1 LIYAN
6 RLRTISFILILIFIL
21 NSAAVSVSHKRHNA
35 IIRKA
40 SANYKKLENN
50 KKWSIT
56 GGTNRGNEIMMR
68 VFGSGPKTVL
78 IIGGIHGDE
87 PASVIA
93 VIRLAKHLEKNPGLT
108 KNRAVLIPCLNPDGL
123 RIGTRTNGNKID
135 INRNYPSST
144 WSSEYIK
151 DYNNPGPE
159 ASSEP
164 ETLTVI
170 DAINTYHPVLV
181 VQMHQPFGALYPD
194 KNTPS
199 GLVNKMSEISGFPVL
214 EDIGYSTPG
223 SLGNYLGEHRNKI
236 MCITYELGPVDRE
249 PDYDKITGSLIE
261 AINFH

>member
-1 LIYAN
+1 
-6 RLRTISFILILIFIL
+6 
-21 NSAAVSVSHKRHNA
+21 
-35 IIRKA
+35 
-40 SANYKKLENN
+40 
-50 KKWSIT
+50 
-56 GGTNRGNEIMMR
+56 
-68 VFGSGPKTVL
+68 VL

-159 ASSEP
+159 AASEP

-194 KNTPS
+194 KNTPTE
-199 GLVNKMSEISGFPVL
+199 LVNKMSEISGFPVL

-223 SLGNYLGEHRNKI
+223 SLGSFLEEHNNKI
-236 MCITYELGPVDRE
+236 FCITYELGRVDRE
-249 PDYDKITGSLIE
+249 PDYNAVTGSLIK
-261 AINFH
+261 AINFP